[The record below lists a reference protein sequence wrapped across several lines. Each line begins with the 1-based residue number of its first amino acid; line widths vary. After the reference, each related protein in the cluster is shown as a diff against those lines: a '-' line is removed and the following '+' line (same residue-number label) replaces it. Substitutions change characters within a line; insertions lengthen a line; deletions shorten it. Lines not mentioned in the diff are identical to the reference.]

1 MLMKLTAAISNFLHW
16 LFKPMP
22 KIDPDYPPL
31 ALKRLNRFTQA
42 YYNHFVRSIA
52 EKSVLY
58 SMAVKEGDGG
68 ERYGDMIKIIPN
80 KWEKPFAVRPWPQRM
95 LLHIMKL
102 QALSVM
108 KTLDILIA
116 HSVKDKDPIV
126 YRRTMTIDHLLD
138 AGLRIEKP
146 FLDIQ
151 HFDQKDTQYMYYV
164 CFTTHD
170 RIDYI
175 RHCEEWQPR
184 VEYAAYVDRQR
195 YETEAGRVQIAEDTY
210 VVFVVIGENSD
221 DLKQSIMIGADARI
235 VATPLKDNLRVVLT
249 DIPTTGKPVEGTAV
263 HWRMRF
269 AAGIGG
275 SCAVLV
281 ARKRCK

>member
-1 MLMKLTAAISNFLHW
+1 MLMKLTAAISNFFHW

-42 YYNHFVRSIA
+42 YYNRFVRSVA

-58 SMAVKEGDGG
+58 GIAAKDMDGG
-68 ERYGDMIKIIPN
+68 ERYGDLTKIMPKN
-80 KWEKPFAVRPWPQRM
+80 GGKAFVVRPWPQRM
-95 LLHIMKL
+95 LLHVMKL

-116 HSVKDKDPIV
+116 QSVKDKNPIV
-126 YRRTMTIDHLLD
+126 FRRTMTIDHLLD

-146 FLDIQ
+146 FLDTQ

-164 CFTTHD
+164 CFTTND

-175 RHCEEWQPR
+175 RKCDEWQPR
-184 VEYAAYVDRQR
+184 VEYAAYVDRPR
-195 YETEAGRVQIAEDTY
+195 YSTEAGRVQIAEGTY

-221 DLKQSIMIGADARI
+221 DLKQSIMIGADTRI
-235 VATPLKDNLRVVLT
+235 FVTPLKDNLRVVLT
-249 DIPTTGKPVEGTAV
+249 DIPTTGKPVEGVAV
-263 HWRMRF
+263 HWRMKF
-269 AAGIGG
+269 AAQIKG